1 MKRRFNAMS
10 FVVGLCGVVGI
21 VVTVAII
28 LFGIDFVVFLLTK

>member
-28 LFGIDFVVFLLTK
+28 LFGIDFVVNLLAK